1 MALTRR
7 ALLVAG
13 IGGVVSACAAPYRP
27 STAAAPPTSD
37 PPPGSTAPPPH
48 ASTSPPAT
56 GSPRAEIVA
65 RYQGARPKAWGLDV
79 AGVTSRLPTK
89 DTVVA
94 LTLDACG
101 GPRGS
106 GYDAGLI
113 TMLRRRSVPAT
124 LFVNSRWVE
133 ANRRVFAELAADP
146 LFEIGNH
153 GTRHLPLSVSGR
165 SAYDIAGTRDVG
177 EVYDEVTGNRD
188 TLDRLLGK
196 PPRYFR
202 SGTAHYDEVATR
214 VVADLGEL
222 AIGFDVNGD
231 QGATLHPRQVERAMC
246 AATAGSIVIG
256 HFNHPD
262 GGTARGM
269 AAAIRRLTGSGLRFV
284 HLSEYI

>member
-7 ALLVAG
+7 AVLIGA
-13 IGGVVSACAAPYRP
+13 IGGALSACGTPYRP
-27 STAAAPPTSD
+27 PTAEPTADPAPLVT
-37 PPPGSTAPPPH
+37 
-48 ASTSPPAT
+48 TSPAA
-56 GSPRAEIVA
+56 SVRAGIVA
-65 RYQGARPKAWGLDV
+65 RYHATLPAAWGLDV
-79 AGVTSRLPTK
+79 AGVTTRLPTK
-89 DTVVA
+89 DTVLA

-113 TMLRRRSVPAT
+113 RMLRRRSVPAT
-124 LFVNSRWVE
+124 LFVNARWVE
-133 ANRRVFAELAADP
+133 ANGQVFAELAADP

-165 SAYDIAGTRDVG
+165 SAYGIAGTRDVG
-177 EVYDEVTGNRD
+177 EVYDEIAGNRD
-188 TLDRLLGK
+188 TLERLLGK
-196 PPRYFR
+196 PPRFFR
-202 SGTAHYDEVATR
+202 SGTAHYDDVATR
-214 VVADLGEL
+214 VVADLGER

-231 QGATLHPRQVERAMC
+231 QGASLPPGQVEHAMC
-246 AATAGSIVIG
+246 AATPGSIVIG

-269 AAAIRRLTGSGLRFV
+269 ATAIRRLTRLGMRFV